1 LFYYFYF
8 HWHSLLSSFTFV
20 CFCNLNISTIM
31 LGYEDLIIFNRELI
45 MNEELISICRLSVFV
60 IAYW

>member
-1 LFYYFYF
+1 
-8 HWHSLLSSFTFV
+8 
-20 CFCNLNISTIM
+20 M